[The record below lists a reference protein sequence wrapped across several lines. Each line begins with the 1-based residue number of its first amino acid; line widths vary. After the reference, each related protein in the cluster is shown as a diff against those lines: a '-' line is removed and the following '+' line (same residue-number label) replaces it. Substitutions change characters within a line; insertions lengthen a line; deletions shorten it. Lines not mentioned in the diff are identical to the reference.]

1 VSRVYILYIIYCLS
15 HHISYF
21 RHSLDSLNTM
31 AGIIINSTTTIQ
43 ATNHGDGD
51 DNSTHKTIHLSPWD
65 LKYLKM
71 APIQKGLL
79 FHKPKTNQ
87 IDHLKQ
93 TLSTT
98 LNFFPQLAGRLVIT
112 QHDEPN
118 NASCSIICNNA
129 GALFVHATAEKT
141 TIADILQP
149 KYVPPIVFSLF
160 LFNGVQNYE
169 GTSQP
174 LLAVQVTDLIDGIF
188 IGFAINHVCVD
199 GKSFWHF
206 INSWTEIS
214 QGFNKPT
221 KIPSFERWFPN
232 NINPPIRF
240 PFTKEAQKQPIAMEA
255 QNQQCEVSS
264 YRIFHFTKEQILQL
278 KSKANA
284 EISNSSDK
292 IIMIS
297 SLQALLSHLWR
308 LIISKQNLK
317 PEERTAFVLPIDC
330 RTRMCPKLE
339 ENYFGSGMGATGCV
353 IMQIGELM
361 ESGIGK
367 IAMEMNKEISSK
379 SHHEKVMSDNESWL
393 KTPYISEPGRSSSN
407 LLITSSSPRFNYYGN
422 DFGWGKPIAVRNGVG
437 LNTNIGRII
446 VLGGA
451 EEGSIDIEVC
461 LPYDIL
467 EAIGNDPLSM
477 DAMNV

>member
-1 VSRVYILYIIYCLS
+1 
-15 HHISYF
+15 
-21 RHSLDSLNTM
+21 M
-31 AGIIINSTTTIQ
+31 EGIQLISTTTIQ

-51 DNSTHKTIHLSPWD
+51 DNSTHKIIHLSPWD
-65 LKYLKM
+65 LKFLKLG
-71 APIQKGLL
+71 PTQRGLL

-93 TLSTT
+93 TLSST
-98 LNFFPQLAGRLVIT
+98 LNFFPPLAGRLVIT

-129 GALFVHATAEKT
+129 GALFVHATAENT

-149 KYVPPIVFSLF
+149 KYVPPIVSSLF
-160 LFNGVQNYE
+160 LLNDVKSYE

-174 LLAVQVTDLIDGIF
+174 LLAVQVTELIDGIF

-206 INSWTEIS
+206 INSWAEIS
-214 QGFNKPT
+214 QGSNKPT
-221 KIPSFERWFPN
+221 NVPSFERWFPN
-232 NINPPIRF
+232 NVNLPIRF
-240 PFTKEAQKQPIAMEA
+240 PFTKDA

-264 YRIFHFTKEQILQL
+264 NRIFHFTKEQILQL

-284 EISNSSDK
+284 EISSSDK
-292 IIMIS
+292 IITIS

-317 PEERTAFVLPIDC
+317 PEERSAFVLPIDC
-330 RTRMCPKLE
+330 RTRMCPKIE
-339 ENYFGSGMGATGCV
+339 ENYFGSGIGATGCV
-353 IMQIGELM
+353 IMQKGELM

-379 SHHEKVMSDNESWL
+379 SHHEKVMSDIESWL
-393 KTPYISEPGRSSSN
+393 KTPFISDAGRSSSN
-407 LLITSSSPRFNYYGN
+407 LLIASSSPRFNYYGN

-437 LNTNIGRII
+437 LQRNIGRVIL
-446 VLGGA
+446 LGGA
-451 EEGSIDIEVC
+451 EEGSIDIEVS
-461 LPYDIL
+461 LPFDIL
-467 EAIGNDPLSM
+467 EAIGDDPLSM
-477 DAMNV
+477 DSSFINNAIGTHA